1 MSVPR
6 LLYFD
11 IYIDHKLVNQ
21 LVQAII
27 FHIMTNMTT
36 AAVPPLRFSHI
47 GFYVRDLDAQAHF
60 YRTVLGF
67 TETDRGTLPTPTGL
81 ADLVFLSRDP
91 DEHHQ
96 VVLVSGRPAEPHFNV
111 INQVSLKAD
120 SIGSLQRLYR
130 DLAQRGVEELVA
142 VTHGNAVSI
151 YFCDPEGNRIELYAD
166 TPWYVSQPCRAEIPI
181 HLPTPELLAW
191 VEQHA
196 RPLAGFKPRAQWRQE
211 MAERMAGGAAPS
223 SASALGMTER

>member
-1 MSVPR
+1 M
-6 LLYFD
+6 
-11 IYIDHKLVNQ
+11 
-21 LVQAII
+21 A
-27 FHIMTNMTT
+27 T
-36 AAVPPLRFSHI
+36 AATPHLRFSHV
-47 GFYVRDLDAQAHF
+47 GLYVRDLDAQADF

-81 ADLVFLSRDP
+81 ANLVFLSRDP

-111 INQVSLKAD
+111 INQISLRAD
-120 SIGSLQRLYR
+120 SVESLQRLYR
-130 DLAQRGVEELVA
+130 DLAARAVDELVA
-142 VTHGNAVSI
+142 VTHGNAVSV

-181 HLPTPELLAW
+181 DLPTPELMAW

-196 RPLAGFKPRAQWRQE
+196 RGLAGFKPRAQWRQE
-211 MAERMAGGAAPS
+211 MAERMAGSAAPS
-223 SASALGMTER
+223 RTSAPGVTER